1 MIISIKENL
10 NGSRSNQSITP
21 ETIPDGW
28 AVVPSDMEIP
38 DTFPFIN
45 ATFENINGIMT
56 VTRMTSGAFPVF
68 PEKSAEHKRE
78 SCYKTGTYDGLTFS
92 FVAYAGNDMTVD
104 EAVTMW
110 SRYTAEGDSEKAAE
124 ISAAISV
131 TKSAV
136 RAAYPD

>member
-21 ETIPDGW
+21 EVIPDGW

-56 VTRMTSGAFPVF
+56 VTRMTPGV
-68 PEKSAEHKRE
+68 
-78 SCYKTGTYDGLTFS
+78 
-92 FVAYAGNDMTVD
+92 
-104 EAVTMW
+104 
-110 SRYTAEGDSEKAAE
+110 
-124 ISAAISV
+124 
-131 TKSAV
+131 
-136 RAAYPD
+136 